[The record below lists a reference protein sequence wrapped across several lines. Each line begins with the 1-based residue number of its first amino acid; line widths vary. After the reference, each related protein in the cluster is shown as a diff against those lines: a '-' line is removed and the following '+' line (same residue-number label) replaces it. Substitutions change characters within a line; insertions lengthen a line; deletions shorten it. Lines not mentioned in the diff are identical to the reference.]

1 MKRYLELGKYLIKS
15 FAKEKAGSAILEIVI
30 ILAIFGVS
38 AAVITP
44 IVRTQLAETYDSE
57 SKDITFGGE
66 RGDAVL
72 TATPQTNSLTAVDTS
87 PSTTHQTA
95 KVFRFDGSTYLQLPK
110 RLTTFGSTDF
120 TLEGWFNIITAPG
133 ADAIFGLNGSQPV
146 DNNLTFGVWGNKY
159 HINPGPDGNSGLSS
173 PMDVKKNQKVH
184 LAWSVKSDKLSL
196 YENGVLIWS
205 VNAPRNYYT
214 KEEGPKLGM
223 EFDNW
228 TPSDFYDGYMYEVRL
243 YTKALTQTEVTN
255 NMNGNTDRSS
265 LVGEY
270 LFNDGAGNVI
280 IDHSG
285 SGNDAVIV
293 GNPVWENK

>member
-72 TATPQTNSLTAVDTS
+72 TATPQANSLTAVDTS
-87 PSTTHQTA
+87 PSITNQTA
-95 KVFRFDGSTYLQLPK
+95 KIFRFDGSTYLQLPK
-110 RLTTFGSTDF
+110 RLTTFGSSDF
-120 TLEGWFNIITAPG
+120 TLEGWFNIISAPG
-133 ADAIFGLNGSQPV
+133 ADAIFGLNGTQPN
-146 DNNLTFGVWGNKY
+146 DNILLMGVWGNKY
-159 HINPGPDGNSGLSS
+159 HINPGPDGFSGLSS
-173 PMDVKKNQKVH
+173 SVDAKKNQKIH
-184 LAWSVKSDKLSL
+184 LAWSVKNDKLSL
-196 YENGVLIWS
+196 YENGSLVWT
-205 VNAPRNYYT
+205 VDAPRSTYT

-223 EFDNW
+223 EYDNW
-228 TPSDFYDGYMYEVRL
+228 NPSDYYDGYMYEVRL
-243 YTKALTQTEVTN
+243 YTKALTQTEVKN
-255 NMNGNTDRSS
+255 NMNGNTERTS

-270 LFNDGAGNVI
+270 LFNDGSGNVI
-280 IDHSG
+280 LDHSG
-285 SGNDAVIV
+285 NGNDAVIV
-293 GNPVWENK
+293 GNSVWENK